1 MSGMG
6 VSCVD
11 WRIRFAFKLISG
23 RGYSG
28 SRMSTTLTS
37 QPKAPAKLRGMRRR
51 HRMDR
56 LIPGHDGGGVYANI
70 NKSKKNTIRLAALLH
85 DGIADALA
93 AGVDAA

>member
-1 MSGMG
+1 
-6 VSCVD
+6 
-11 WRIRFAFKLISG
+11 
-23 RGYSG
+23 
-28 SRMSTTLTS
+28 
-37 QPKAPAKLRGMRRR
+37 
-51 HRMDR
+51 MDR